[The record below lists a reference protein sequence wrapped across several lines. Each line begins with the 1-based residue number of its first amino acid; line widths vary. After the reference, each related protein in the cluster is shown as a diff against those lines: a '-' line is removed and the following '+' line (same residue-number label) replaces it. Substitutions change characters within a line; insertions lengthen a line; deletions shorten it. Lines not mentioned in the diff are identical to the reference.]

1 MPLRARP
8 NVVILTGPTAS
19 GKSTLALAV
28 AEAVGGEI
36 VSADSMQV
44 YRHLD
49 IGTAKPSAED
59 RARVP
64 HHLVD
69 FVELGDEYHVG
80 RFREDADRAIREV
93 SARGRVPL
101 VVGGTAL
108 YLKVLTQ
115 GLAPAPARC
124 AAVRA
129 ALDEEWERGGA
140 GALWEELASADPALA
155 GRLHPNDRTRVIRG
169 LEVWRVAG
177 QRLSDL
183 QRAHGVPDG
192 AYRVL
197 WLGAAV
203 GREELRQRIDRRV
216 VAMMERG
223 WLDEVRGVL
232 AQGYPPTLPPLQAL
246 GYRQLST
253 YLTQGGDLAG
263 AVAEIQAETRRFAKR
278 QMTWFRG
285 WSLDWFA
292 RDDAGGAARAVRKFL
307 QTHGVSL

>member
-64 HHLVD
+64 HRLVD

-115 GLAPAPARC
+115 GLAPAPGRC

-140 GALWEELASADPALA
+140 GALWEELASA
-155 GRLHPNDRTRVIRG
+155 
-169 LEVWRVAG
+169 
-177 QRLSDL
+177 
-183 QRAHGVPDG
+183 
-192 AYRVL
+192 
-197 WLGAAV
+197 
-203 GREELRQRIDRRV
+203 
-216 VAMMERG
+216 
-223 WLDEVRGVL
+223 
-232 AQGYPPTLPPLQAL
+232 
-246 GYRQLST
+246 
-253 YLTQGGDLAG
+253 
-263 AVAEIQAETRRFAKR
+263 
-278 QMTWFRG
+278 
-285 WSLDWFA
+285 
-292 RDDAGGAARAVRKFL
+292 
-307 QTHGVSL
+307 